1 MWLWTW
7 VASGMGA
14 ECVCKINVITKMWR
28 PSCFTRTAHP
38 QAAAR
43 YWLALRLAC
52 CWIKPWNSTGTEAS
66 SQSGMKTN
74 SVDEVGCC
82 PYFSLWALGLPG
94 LSVPG
99 KDERVHTVGF
109 FTPIVDGLWMPS
121 DPLFDVNFG
130 VWWGPG
136 ISVIHRFWLW
146 HRWGGVRGT
155 KTFTLFHLGWKSV
168 PWELQHSAFAPPGPS
183 CMI

>member
-7 VASGMGA
+7 VASGMGS
-14 ECVCKINVITKMWR
+14 ECVRKINVITKMWR
-28 PSCFTRTAHP
+28 PSCFTRTTHP

-52 CWIKPWNSTGTEAS
+52 CRIKPWNSAGTETS
-66 SQSGMKTN
+66 SQSGMKMN
-74 SVDEVGCC
+74 SIYVVGCC
-82 PYFSLWALGLPG
+82 HYFSLWALGFPG
-94 LSVPG
+94 LTVLG
-99 KDERVHTVGF
+99 KVERVHTVGF

-121 DPLFDVNFG
+121 DLFDVNFG

-155 KTFTLFHLGWKSV
+155 KTFTLIHPGWNSV
-168 PWELQHSAFAPPGPS
+168 PWELQHSDFAPGPS
-183 CMI
+183 CLI

>member
-7 VASGMGA
+7 VASGMGS
-14 ECVCKINVITKMWR
+14 ECICKINVIPKMWR

-38 QAAAR
+38 QAADR

-52 CWIKPWNSTGTEAS
+52 CWIKPWNSAGTETS

-74 SVDEVGCC
+74 SVYEVSSCNF
-82 PYFSLWALGLPG
+82 FSLWALGLPG
-94 LSVPG
+94 HPVLR
-99 KDERVHTVGF
+99 KYETVHTVVF

-121 DPLFDVNFG
+121 DLFDVNFG

-136 ISVIHRFWLW
+136 ISVIHRFRLW
-146 HRWGGVRGT
+146 HRWGEVRGT
-155 KTFTLFHLGWKSV
+155 KTFTLIHPGWKSV
-168 PWELQHSAFAPPGPS
+168 PWELQYSAFAPPGPS